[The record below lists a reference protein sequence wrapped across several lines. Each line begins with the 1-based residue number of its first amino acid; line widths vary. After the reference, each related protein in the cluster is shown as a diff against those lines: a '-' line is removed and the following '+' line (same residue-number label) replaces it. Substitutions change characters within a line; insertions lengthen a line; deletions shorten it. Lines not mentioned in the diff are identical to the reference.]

1 MGVGAPTAAAAD
13 EIPATSA
20 KSPAN
25 IEKALGFFDQLNRDV
40 REKARS
46 KALTEQQIAD
56 ANAAKGIKVEE
67 VQEGTGSSAAL
78 PALKVNSDTMAW
90 AQTRADELAERA
102 VELTS
107 LESPI
112 NHDNNKNGMPS
123 RAGTVDADG
132 DVVSS
137 LLDHPD
143 QQTGTYIFGPEN
155 LAAGYPSVDPVTGWT
170 SELQTGEQGYAHYL
184 AEISPFANVAGF
196 AVAKVTSG
204 TYEGW
209 EIAVLEIA
217 YDSGE
222 AGHGTNMTVE
232 QAKKTLLSGTDR
244 GTDPGANPGTDPGEE
259 PAPGSD
265 ECEIL
270 FIGTVSGVEVET
282 GAALN
287 LPTHVTV
294 GFRENNGVSQ
304 EQVPV
309 TWGAL
314 TEAQRAILASEG
326 EFSLQGQVGE
336 TGKTVTLTV
345 VVKRP
350 ADNGGSDNG
359 GTEQPGNGGTDKPQ
373 QPGGNTDNGSAPAG
387 EQGTNKPADKAA
399 GGKKATKVVKGKSL
413 AKTGVDALGLGV
425 AVIALAGLGGAAA
438 VTARKRA
445 H

>member
-170 SELQTGEQGYAHYL
+170 SELQTGEQG
-184 AEISPFANVAGF
+184 
-196 AVAKVTSG
+196 
-204 TYEGW
+204 
-209 EIAVLEIA
+209 
-217 YDSGE
+217 
-222 AGHGTNMTVE
+222 
-232 QAKKTLLSGTDR
+232 
-244 GTDPGANPGTDPGEE
+244 
-259 PAPGSD
+259 
-265 ECEIL
+265 
-270 FIGTVSGVEVET
+270 
-282 GAALN
+282 
-287 LPTHVTV
+287 
-294 GFRENNGVSQ
+294 
-304 EQVPV
+304 
-309 TWGAL
+309 
-314 TEAQRAILASEG
+314 
-326 EFSLQGQVGE
+326 
-336 TGKTVTLTV
+336 
-345 VVKRP
+345 
-350 ADNGGSDNG
+350 
-359 GTEQPGNGGTDKPQ
+359 
-373 QPGGNTDNGSAPAG
+373 
-387 EQGTNKPADKAA
+387 TNKPADKAA